1 MKLIVVIVSWN
12 TLELTR
18 NCLNSLFPELRDID
32 GEVWIVDNHSSDGSV
47 EMIKKEFPEVNL
59 IENAENVG
67 FARANNQILK
77 KASGDLYLLLNT
89 DTIIPQ
95 GSIRGLRAF
104 MKNNPL
110 AAAAGPKLK
119 NADEIVEMPL
129 KPLPTLMGEFRYC
142 LSYHFFPFESLFR
155 RILGYRQID
164 WRKITE
170 PTEAEVLSAAC
181 LIIRDEV
188 IKTIG
193 VLAEDYFLFSEEND
207 YFYRMRRAGF
217 KGYYIPEIEVIH
229 LIGRSRKKRGRLDTE
244 VNFFRSRSLFFK
256 KFYGRKAY
264 VFKIIYNFFFAWS
277 CLMEKLYILIKGRTN
292 ISGEVIYSELLRTL
306 RKNG

>member
-12 TLELTR
+12 TRELTR
-18 NCLNSLFPELRDID
+18 NCLNSLFPELHDLD
-32 GEVWIVDNHSSDGSV
+32 SEVWIVDNHSTDGSI
-47 EMIKKEFPEVNL
+47 EMIKKEFPKANL

-67 FARANNQILK
+67 FAKANNQILN
-77 KASGDLYLLLNT
+77 KAAGDLYLLLNT
-89 DTIIPQ
+89 DTIIPP
-95 GSIRGLRAF
+95 GSIGGLCAF
-104 MKNNPL
+104 MKDNPR
-110 AAAAGPKLK
+110 AATAGPKLK
-119 NADEIVEMPL
+119 NADGIVEKPL
-129 KPLPTLMGEFRYC
+129 KPIPTLMGEFRYC

-155 RILGYRQID
+155 RILSYRQID
-164 WRKITE
+164 RRKITE
-170 PTEAEVLSAAC
+170 PTESEVLSAAC

-207 YFYRMRRAGF
+207 YFYRMHQAGF

-244 VNFFRSRSLFFK
+244 VNFFRSRLLFFK
-256 KFYGRKAY
+256 KFYGRKVF
-264 VFKIIYNFFFAWS
+264 VFKIIYNFFFGWS
-277 CLMEKLYILIKGRTN
+277 CLMEKLYIFIKGRTN